1 MEMNGDLPED
11 NFNEDEEDFEGDTV
25 PDIRGLKV
33 VQPNYWTHEKRLLE
47 FATWKNG
54 RCASVVD
61 TTIVLHYTI
70 WSC

>member
-33 VQPNYWTHEKRLLE
+33 AQPKKHQQVIQRKGPGGNRQKQSALNNE
-47 FATWKNG
+47 FEN
-54 RCASVVD
+54 
-61 TTIVLHYTI
+61 H
-70 WSC
+70 